1 MMMSVFRQGRP
12 RSQLDHLACMDIAA
26 STLDLELITFAFMN
40 AKATLVGM
48 DGAEAIIK
56 TLDAGDEAMSFE
68 ALYDS
73 CITIR
78 DLETMQRHKV
88 TSPDALKSLLYQ
100 ADLVFQVDFYPRV
113 RLNLRA
119 KDEQDFRDRLTVLL
133 DNDAFKLRLTEEL
146 ANQIFTSEEVS
157 LKSAGPLKIGDP
169 APDDAP
175 EWDFVI
181 IA

>member
-12 RSQLDHLACMDIAA
+12 RSQLDHLACLDIAA
-26 STLDLELITFAFMN
+26 SPIDLELITFAFMN

-56 TLDAGDEAMSFE
+56 PLDAGDEAMSFE

-78 DLETMQRHKV
+78 DLETMARHKV

-100 ADLVFQVDFYPRV
+100 ADLVFQVDFHPRV

-119 KDEQDFRDRLTVLL
+119 KDERDFRDQTKLL
-133 DNDAFKLRLTEEL
+133 DNDAFKQRLTEEF
-146 ANQIFTSEEVS
+146 ANQIFTSEDVS
-157 LKSAGPLKIGDP
+157 LTTAGPLKIGDP

-175 EWDFVI
+175 EWDFATI
-181 IA
+181 